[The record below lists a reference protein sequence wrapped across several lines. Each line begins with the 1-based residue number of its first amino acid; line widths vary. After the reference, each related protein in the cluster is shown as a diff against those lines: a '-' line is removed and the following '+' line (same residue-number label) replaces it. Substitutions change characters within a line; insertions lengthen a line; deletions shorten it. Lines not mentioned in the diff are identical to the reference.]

1 MPYGAAGSGP
11 APCGMLGW
19 MQRQPRDWM
28 PDVRDGLSR
37 VERIVLYVLHE
48 ARREFGD
55 RHISTAMLYGRVTE
69 YVDIS
74 VDELQV
80 VLRRLVGR

>member
-1 MPYGAAGSGP
+1 
-11 APCGMLGW
+11 MLGW